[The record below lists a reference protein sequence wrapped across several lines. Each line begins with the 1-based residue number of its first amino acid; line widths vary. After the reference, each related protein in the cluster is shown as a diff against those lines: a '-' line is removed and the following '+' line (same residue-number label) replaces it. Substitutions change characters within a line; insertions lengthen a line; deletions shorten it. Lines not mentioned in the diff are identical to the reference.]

1 MVNRLGKPDAPGSS
15 ASWAVAVIPP
25 TGCGAP
31 VSDDARAVTL
41 RTSLQTWLPTGRM
54 PICSE
59 SALLLGLL
67 RNRAGSRVRFD
78 DLAHEEILDHRR
90 MDVDGM
96 AEEQEPRPGE
106 HPPMS
111 PETSSRR
118 RSAPGA
124 SPRAASF
131 VPSAPNLPP
140 LSRPHQNCEQL
151 ARLGRMGPLRIVE
164 LGIHAPRPFSPRLAR
179 SHKVLRLADDV
190 GARPTER
197 ISLALIRTVLE
208 QAGL

>member
-1 MVNRLGKPDAPGSS
+1 VVNRLGKPDAPGSS

-96 AEEQEPRPGE
+96 AEEQVPRP
-106 HPPMS
+106 PQRAINT
-111 PETSSRR
+111 PELKAAGSCGGAGRLDGAGCSRR
-118 RSAPGA
+118 RW
-124 SPRAASF
+124 RAD
-131 VPSAPNLPP
+131 
-140 LSRPHQNCEQL
+140 RRH
-151 ARLGRMGPLRIVE
+151 G
-164 LGIHAPRPFSPRLAR
+164 
-179 SHKVLRLADDV
+179 
-190 GARPTER
+190 
-197 ISLALIRTVLE
+197 
-208 QAGL
+208 